1 MQDHLLIKLNQ
12 MNFLVLISRW
22 ENILQKI
29 TDSFNKMK
37 IYEELKKETDYLRE
51 QLANLDNST
60 SSRTSTDE
68 NEDLET
74 RMQNTKVKCSKSLFN
89 LTYHT
94 VSD

>member
-1 MQDHLLIKLNQ
+1 MQDHLLINLNQ
-12 MNFLVLISRW
+12 MNFSVLISRW

-74 RMQNTKVKCSKSLFN
+74 RMQNSKV
-89 LTYHT
+89 
-94 VSD
+94 

>member
-1 MQDHLLIKLNQ
+1 MQDHLLINLNQ
-12 MNFLVLISRW
+12 MNFSVLISRW

-60 SSRTSTDE
+60 SPRTSTDE

-74 RMQNTKVKCSKSLFN
+74 RMQNSKV
-89 LTYHT
+89 
-94 VSD
+94 

>member
-1 MQDHLLIKLNQ
+1 
-12 MNFLVLISRW
+12 MNLLVLISRW
-22 ENILQKI
+22 EKILQKV
-29 TDSFNKMK
+29 TDSFNNMK
-37 IYEELKKETDYLRE
+37 VYEELKKETDYLRQ
-51 QLANLDNST
+51 QLTNLDNST

-74 RMQNTKVKCSKSLFN
+74 RMQNTKVKCSTSLLN